1 MNDSDK
7 RGCLQ
12 FLILIFMPA
21 ILIAAGAGI
30 SGAGLAF
37 EWMWMVWAGLIIAGI
52 GLLWG
57 LVLLFISGEGI
68 F

>member
-1 MNDSDK
+1 MHDSDK

-21 ILIAAGAGI
+21 ILMAAGAGI
-30 SGAGLAF
+30 SSAGLAF
-37 EWMWMVWAGLIIAGI
+37 EWMWMVLAGLIIAGI